1 MLDVVKVFDAYS
13 LRARLFPA
21 ILAAAPALAALALL
35 ISWRSFD
42 LSTVVATL
50 ALTVLLFALADLT
63 RRRGRTI
70 ERALFEEQ
78 GGKPSI
84 VMFRRDDV
92 TIEEAAKERY
102 RQFLGTKLGVAVPTR
117 HQEEIDQKSADSFY
131 EQCGVWL
138 RDNTRDTKKFSI
150 LFNENV
156 TYGFRRNLLGVKWV
170 ALGIN
175 SLIVLICLAILW
187 HGNWAWGGEPQN
199 RVAVVL
205 IVAAAHAVYVL
216 TVVNRSAVWDS
227 SRAYGR
233 ELILS
238 CEALSRP
245 TSKAKPKSA
254 PRRRGAQ
261 AKSEKSP

>member
-1 MLDVVKVFDAYS
+1 MLDVSKVFDAYS

-21 ILAAAPALAALALL
+21 IVAAAPALAALALL

-42 LSTVVATL
+42 LSTIVATL
-50 ALTVLLFALADLT
+50 ALTVLLSALADLT
-63 RRRGRTI
+63 RRRGRAI
-70 ERALFEEQ
+70 ERALFDKQ

-84 VMFRRDDV
+84 VMFRRGDA
-92 TIEEAAKERY
+92 TIEEGSKERY
-102 RQFLGTKLGVAVPTR
+102 RRFLGTKLGIAVPTR
-117 HQEEIDQKSADSFY
+117 PQEEDDQKSADSFY

-138 RDNTRDTKKFSI
+138 RNNTRDTKKFSL

-170 ALGIN
+170 ALGLN
-175 SLIVLICLAILW
+175 SFVVCICLAILW
-187 HGNWAWGGEPQN
+187 RGNWAWGGELQN

-216 TVVNRSAVWDS
+216 TVVNRAAVWDAAT
-227 SRAYGR
+227 AYGR

-238 CEALSRP
+238 CEGLLHL
-245 TSKAKPKSA
+245 TSHATPKS
-254 PRRRGAQ
+254 PTRRRGTQ
-261 AKSEKSP
+261 PKREKTQ